1 MATDCQKC
9 KTGYRQVPNSCEGEM
24 LARLNGTVQLNMT
37 MDPALATFNP
47 TELTVELWFKID
59 NPLTS
64 TVDVILG
71 ASPYKLKKKA
81 NVAQVQLTFDI
92 LGYCDSFNLKAD

>member
-1 MATDCQKC
+1 
-9 KTGYRQVPNSCEGEM
+9 M